1 MLVLL
6 TGTGEDD
13 HVLEECE
20 HHGDPRVVV
29 VEDGER
35 PQLGGNTVRPSDGRV
50 AQLPQ
55 YPQYPGVVGSLTGI
69 TRGRNVVKNPPPKEK
84 RCHWY
89 LAGDWQSPEH

>member
-1 MLVLL
+1 MLL
-6 TGTGEDD
+6 TGAGEDD

-20 HHGDPRVVV
+20 HHGGPRVVV

-55 YPQYPGVVGSLTGI
+55 YPQYPGVVGGLAGI
-69 TRGRNVVKNPPPKEK
+69 TKGRNVSPQNEK
-84 RCHWY
+84 RY
-89 LAGDWQSPEH
+89 